1 MKLEIFAQLD
11 LEKDVIELDDDLTEE
26 EIEEEIEE
34 AVYDY
39 VSEFFDWGYKRVEDQ
54 WI

>member
-26 EIEEEIEE
+26 EIEE

-39 VSEFFDWGYKRVEDQ
+39 VSEFFDWGYKRVED
-54 WI
+54 

>member
-1 MKLEIFAQLD
+1 MKLEIFARLD

-26 EIEEEIEE
+26 EIEE

-39 VSEFFDWGYKRVEDQ
+39 VLEFFDWGYKRVED
-54 WI
+54 